1 MFAPGSG
8 LDTIFDFEQ
17 GKDLMD
23 VRDYG
28 AQSLA
33 DLTIATSG
41 GHSIIDLDGA
51 AVDGAGNE
59 VTVLAIQTRLQQ
71 RLHFRL
77 SRTFSLTAAKAV
89 GLGPRGCEV
98 CVHETPGWSADSR
111 ASCEKMTSNPC
122 CGRIKV
128 FLHV

>member
-1 MFAPGSG
+1 VFAFAPGSG

-33 DLTIATSG
+33 DLTIASSG
-41 GHSIIDLDGA
+41 GHTIIDLDGA

-59 VTVLAIQTRLQQ
+59 VTVLTIQTVSSSD
-71 RLHFRL
+71 FM
-77 SRTFSLTAAKAV
+77 FA
-89 GLGPRGCEV
+89 
-98 CVHETPGWSADSR
+98 
-111 ASCEKMTSNPC
+111 
-122 CGRIKV
+122 
-128 FLHV
+128 